1 MVGCDCETGEKDARD
16 EAVSA
21 GEHRALMAVA
31 VARWGCGASR
41 GRWCGTGIVW
51 REWGTHDKGRGGGAM
66 VGEGIGGVDADLKV
80 LIELYRL
87 GIRICR
93 DKTTYHIC
101 TWRGMYMTKID
112 WLLSL

>member
-1 MVGCDCETGEKDARD
+1 VG
-16 EAVSA
+16 
-21 GEHRALMAVA
+21 HR
-31 VARWGCGASR
+31 
-41 GRWCGTGIVW
+41 
-51 REWGTHDKGRGGGAM
+51 EGGGAGLGSCGGSGERTTRAEGGGAV

-112 WLLSL
+112 WLLSI